1 MKSQGLVG
9 EQIKIILFE
18 LTVWG
23 QALCEE
29 GGWEKRSLPKP
40 ICKVHMDGVPI
51 ALALHYA
58 LIYIWTL
65 PEPMAT
71 WSVCKCVHSERRMH
85 TGKNMRPRCMSAR
98 EHAHA
103 LKCLGACMCFFV
115 PVFLCG
121 ELRATRRVRQGRR
134 RGLKTPTFKL
144 QYYK

>member
-1 MKSQGLVG
+1 MKSPDLVG
-9 EQIKIILFE
+9 EQIKIILCE
-18 LTVWG
+18 LQCWG

-51 ALALHYA
+51 ALALHNA

-85 TGKNMRPRCMSAR
+85 TGKNMRSSCMSAR

-103 LKCLGACMCFFV
+103 LKCLSACMISSYPYFS
-115 PVFLCG
+115 CG
-121 ELRATRRVRQGRR
+121 V
-134 RGLKTPTFKL
+134 
-144 QYYK
+144 